1 MNPFNDYY
9 FLGKIIRPHG
19 FDGKVNAYLDTD
31 DPGYYLDLDM
41 VFLNMNNSPVPFFVE
56 FINLKGNKAT
66 LKFQDI
72 DNLLAA
78 ESLTQKEMYLPLK
91 SLPPLSENKFYYH
104 EIEGFSVV
112 DNHHGKLGVVKGV
125 LEYPS
130 QAVIQVM
137 VNEKEVLIP
146 INEKIIR
153 SVDKKSREITIE
165 TPEGLLDIYLA

>member
-1 MNPFNDYY
+1 MNSLNDYY

-31 DPGYYLDLDM
+31 DPGFYHDLDM

-56 FINLKGNKAT
+56 YIYLKGNKAT
-66 LKFQDI
+66 IKFQDI
-72 DNLLAA
+72 DNLQAA
-78 ESLTQKEMYLPLK
+78 ESLIQKEMYLPLK
-91 SLPPLSENKFYYH
+91 SLPPLGENKFYYH

-112 DNHHGKLGVVKGV
+112 DNQQGKIGVVKGV
-125 LEYPS
+125 LEFPS

-137 VNEKEVLIP
+137 VGDKEVLIP
-146 INEKIIR
+146 INEKIIS
-153 SVDKKSREITIE
+153 SVDRKTREIKID